1 MTPARSHPRLDV
13 LFITPEI
20 HPLNKTGGLGEVSAA
35 LPTALSE
42 LGADVR
48 ILIPGYPQVLNG
60 LKNKQKIAEF
70 AAQSSFPAATLLSA
84 KLPFGTSGNVPLFII
99 DCPDLYWRDG
109 GPYTDAQGHNW
120 PDNALRFGLLSKIGA
135 ILASDATPL
144 GWHPD
149 VVHCNDWQSGLVPAY
164 LHFHK
169 GTKAAS
175 LMVIHNLAFQG
186 VFPPETVSQLG
197 LPQTSFH
204 TEGVEYYGGMS
215 FLKAGLY
222 YCDHIVTVSP
232 TYAREIQ
239 VLPLGFG
246 MEGLLSR
253 RHERITGIVN
263 GISDEWNPLND
274 PHLEQ
279 NYSIDDLSGKVI
291 NKTVLQQQLELTVDP
306 DIPLFGAVSR
316 LTYQKGY
323 DLLLRIVTQLIDIP
337 GQLAIL
343 GNGEA
348 MLEQELTRMAR
359 NHPGK
364 MAVRVGFDEK
374 LAHLIEAGADSF
386 LMPSRF
392 EPCGLNQMYSQCYG
406 TPPLVHGTGGL
417 VDTVVDC
424 TPESLAD
431 GTATGFVF
439 HELTPEAFLG
449 TLERTVAAYRDKP
462 VWRRLMRNGMAQDFS
477 WRASAADYR
486 KIYRSLLNQKR

>member
-1 MTPARSHPRLDV
+1 MTPARSHPHLDV

-35 LPTALSE
+35 LPTALSA
-42 LGADVR
+42 LGADMR
-48 ILIPGYPQVLNG
+48 ILVPGYPQVLNG

-70 AAQSSFPAATLLSA
+70 AAQASFPAATLLSA

-99 DCPDLYWRDG
+99 DCPELYWRDG
-109 GPYTDAQGHNW
+109 GPYTDVQGHNW

-135 ILASDATPL
+135 ILASDASPL
-144 GWHPD
+144 DWHPD

-186 VFPPETVSQLG
+186 VFSPETVSQLG
-197 LPQTSFH
+197 LPQTSFQA
-204 TEGVEYYGGMS
+204 EGVEYYGGMS

-239 VLPLGFG
+239 VPPLGFG

-263 GISDEWNPLND
+263 GISDEWDPVND
-274 PHLEQ
+274 PYLEH
-279 NYSIDDLSGKVI
+279 NYSMDDPSGKAI
-291 NKTVLQQQLELTVDP
+291 NKTVLQQQLGLTVDA

-323 DLLLRIVTQLIDIP
+323 DLLLRIVTQLIDMP
-337 GQLAIL
+337 GQLVIL

-348 MLEQELTRMAR
+348 ALEQELMRMAR

-364 MAVRVGFDEK
+364 IAVRVGFDEK

-392 EPCGLNQMYSQCYG
+392 EPCGLNQMYSQYYG

-417 VDTVVDC
+417 LDTVVDC
-424 TPESLAD
+424 TPVSLAD
-431 GTATGFVF
+431 ETATGFVF

-462 VWRRLMRNGMAQDFS
+462 VWRRLMRNGMAKDFS
-477 WRASAADYR
+477 WRASAIDYR
-486 KIYRSLLNQKR
+486 KIYLSLLSQKR

>member
-1 MTPARSHPRLDV
+1 MTPARSHPHLDV

-70 AAQSSFPAATLLSA
+70 TAQSSFPAATLLSA

-99 DCPDLYWRDG
+99 DCPELYWRDG

-120 PDNALRFGLLSKIGA
+120 PDNAIRFGLLSKIGA

-144 GWHPD
+144 DWHPD

-186 VFPPETVSQLG
+186 VFSPETVSQLG

-204 TEGVEYYGGMS
+204 AEGVEYYGGMS

-239 VLPLGFG
+239 MLPLGFG

-263 GISDEWNPLND
+263 GISNEWNPLTD

-279 NYSIDDLSGKVI
+279 NYSMDDLSGKVI
-291 NKTVLQQQLELTVDP
+291 NKTVLQQQLGLTVDP
-306 DIPLFGAVSR
+306 DVPLFGAVSR

-323 DLLLRIVTQLIDIP
+323 DLLLRVVTQLIDIP
-337 GQLAIL
+337 AQLVIL
-343 GNGEA
+343 GSGEE
-348 MLEQELTRMAR
+348 MLEQELMQMAR

-364 MAVRVGFDEK
+364 MAVRVGFNEK

-417 VDTVVDC
+417 LDTVVDC
-424 TPESLAD
+424 TSASLAA

-439 HELTPEAFLG
+439 HELTPEAFLD

-462 VWRRLMRNGMAQDFS
+462 VWRRLMLNGMAQDFS

-486 KIYRSLLNQKR
+486 KIYLSLLNQKQ